1 MSGVLYIATVLTA
14 LGCGLIA
21 GAFFAFSSF
30 IMPALKRLPPVHGI
44 TAMQSINKLAVTPA
58 FMTALFGTAVACLGM
73 AAWAA
78 IFSSEPPAG
87 LVLAGAALYIVGTIG
102 VTIAYNVPL
111 NNRLATLH
119 PESADAAS
127 HWDEYVTKWTAWN
140 HLRAAASLAAAATL
154 TIALHV

>member
-30 IMPALKRLPPVHGI
+30 VMLALKRLPPAHGI
-44 TAMQSINKLAVTPA
+44 AAMQSINKLAVTPA

-73 AAWAA
+73 VAWAA
-78 IFSSEPPAG
+78 ISSSERPNA
-87 LVLAGAALYIVGTIG
+87 LVLAGAALYIVGAIG
-102 VTIAYNVPL
+102 VTIACNVPL
-111 NNRLATLH
+111 NDRLATLH
-119 PESADAAS
+119 PQDADAVG

-140 HLRAAASLAAAATL
+140 HLRAAMSLAAAVTL
-154 TIALHV
+154 TITLHV